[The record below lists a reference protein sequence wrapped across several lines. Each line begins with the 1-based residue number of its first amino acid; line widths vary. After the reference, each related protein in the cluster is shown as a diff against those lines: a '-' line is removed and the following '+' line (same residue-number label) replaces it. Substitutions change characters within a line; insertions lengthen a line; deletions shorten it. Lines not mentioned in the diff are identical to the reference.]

1 MIDSVQPER
10 RTRRRRH
17 RDAVRRRRTRLAA
30 AALAAFVVGAVIGAG
45 GGGAPRGERPRV
57 AAEPAEAKARAAS
70 ERLSLEQQVGRMVIL
85 RFQGT
90 QPPGY
95 VRRVL
100 RGGLAA
106 GVILFRDNVV
116 SPGQLRRLTG
126 TLQDAMPGAIVCV
139 DQEGGEVRTLPWA
152 GPQGAAGDQAAAG
165 SVRDDAAGAARA
177 LRQSGVNV
185 TLAPVADVPSVDGAA
200 LAGRAFASDPD
211 EASAAVKAAIAGWHD
226 GGVATTI
233 KHFPGLGGATVN
245 TDDGPARI
253 ERSRAELQADLA
265 PFRAAI
271 AAGTEFAMVGH
282 ATYPALD
289 GLHIASQ
296 SPAIV
301 DALLRRQLGFKG
313 VVMTDSLEA
322 AAVQATGDVEQAAVA
337 SAEAGVDVILTTGRG
352 SYIRVYRALLA
363 RARHDAGFRARVR
376 ASAARV
382 VAAQSS
388 LHG

>member
-1 MIDSVQPER
+1 MIESVQADQ
-10 RTRRRRH
+10 RTRRRRR
-17 RDAVRRRRTRLAA
+17 RDAVRRRRARLGAA
-30 AALAAFVVGAVIGAG
+30 AVVAFLVGAVLGAG
-45 GGGAPRGERPRV
+45 GGDTPRSDRP
-57 AAEPAEAKARAAS
+57 AAAKPANKARAAAG
-70 ERLSLEQQVGRMVIL
+70 RLPLEQAVGRMVIL
-85 RFQGT
+85 RFEGT
-90 QPPGY
+90 EPPGY

-100 RGGLAA
+100 RQGRAA

-126 TLQDAMPGAIVCV
+126 TLQDAMPGAIVCA
-139 DQEGGEVRTLPWA
+139 DQEGGDVRTLTWA
-152 GPQGAAGDQAAAG
+152 GPKGAAGDQAAAG
-165 SVRDDAAGAARA
+165 TVHDDADTAGRA
-177 LRQSGVNV
+177 LRDAGVNV

-200 LAGRAFASDPD
+200 LAGRAFSRDPD
-211 EASAAVKAAIAGWHD
+211 EVATAVTEAIGGWHD

-253 ERSRAELQADLA
+253 ERSRAELQADLV

-301 DALLRRQLGFKG
+301 DGLLRHDLGFKG

-322 AAVQATGDVEQAAVA
+322 AAVQATGDVEA
-337 SAEAGVDVILTTGRG
+337 SAIATAQAGVDVILTTGRG
-352 SYIRVYRALLA
+352 S
-363 RARHDAGFRARVR
+363 
-376 ASAARV
+376 
-382 VAAQSS
+382 
-388 LHG
+388 